1 MKKIT
6 VFFLSAS
13 LLMCQLLYAQI
24 TIHPPS
30 KKISNDTIPRFGKIA
45 SPAGVGTITTSV
57 GITNTCL
64 GSGFTINYSTTN
76 ATFMPGNV
84 FTAQLSNETGSFTSP
99 TTIGTLASTATLGT
113 ISVTIPSNS
122 VPGSNYRIRV
132 VSNDPFITGSSSSAF
147 TISSTNTWTGAVN
160 SAWENAGNWS
170 CGLVPNA
177 NTDVVINSGTVV
189 VNSNAVCKSLNVSPG
204 VNLTV
209 NTGFALTIIQ

>member
-13 LLMCQLLYAQI
+13 LLMCQFVYAQI
-24 TIHPPS
+24 QIPPPS
-30 KKISNDTIPRFGKIA
+30 KKNSNDTIPKSGKVA
-45 SPAGVGTITTSV
+45 SPTGVGTITTSV
-57 GITNTCL
+57 GISSTCL
-64 GSGFTINYSTTN
+64 GSGFTIDYSSTN

-84 FTAQLSNETGSFTSP
+84 FTAQLSNENGSFTSP
-99 TTIGTLASTATLGT
+99 TTIGTLVSNATLGT

-122 VPGSNYRIRV
+122 VPGSGYKIRV

-147 TISSTNTWTGAVN
+147 TISSTNIWTGSVN
-160 SAWENAGNWS
+160 SAWGNPGNWS

-189 VNSNAVCKSLNVSPG
+189 VNSNAVCKSLNIG
-204 VNLTV
+204 ATVNITV

>member
-6 VFFLSAS
+6 VFFLSVS
-13 LLMCQLLYAQI
+13 FLMCQFLYAQI
-24 TIHPPS
+24 TIYPPS
-30 KKISNDTIPRFGKIA
+30 KKISNDTIPRIGKIA
-45 SPAGVGTITTSV
+45 GPTGVGTITTSV
-57 GITNTCL
+57 GITSSCL
-64 GSGFTINYSTTN
+64 GSGFTIDYSSTN

-84 FTAQLSNETGSFTSP
+84 FTAQLSSELGSFTSP
-99 TTIGTLASTATLGT
+99 TTVGTLVSTATMGT

-122 VPGSNYRIRV
+122 VPGSGYRIRV

-147 TISSTNTWTGAVN
+147 TINSTNTWTGSVN

-189 VNSNAVCKSLNVSPG
+189 VSSIAVCKSLNISAA
-204 VNLTV
+204 VNITV
-209 NTGFALTIIQ
+209 NAGFALTIIQ